1 LIGFKTSTH
10 LNARFLRAF
19 LMVTRCPML
28 GHRRNMDCPQTAQ
41 QWHTSKL
48 YKLGRC
54 VVVYRNRHFQVLPT
68 ESKDNTMARYALLLL
83 LAIAVLA
90 LALLVAG
97 QIGLLRGKAPT
108 DLGVKDGKLKRLSK
122 TDNSVSS
129 QAHLWTDDPMKDYS
143 TIEPF
148 KITGDGT
155 AEMTR
160 LITLLQA
167 MPRTTIVQQDAGYIY
182 AQCTTALLKFTDDIE
197 FYLDKQA
204 GVIQVRS
211 ASRVGRKDFHVNRAR
226 VEQIRKAL
234 GQ

>member
-1 LIGFKTSTH
+1 
-10 LNARFLRAF
+10 
-19 LMVTRCPML
+19 
-28 GHRRNMDCPQTAQ
+28 
-41 QWHTSKL
+41 
-48 YKLGRC
+48 
-54 VVVYRNRHFQVLPT
+54 
-68 ESKDNTMARYALLLL
+68 MARYALLLL
-83 LAIAVLA
+83 IAVAVLA

-97 QIGLLRGKAPT
+97 QLGLLRGKAPT

-129 QAHLWTDDPMKDYS
+129 QALLWTDHPMKDYS
-143 TIEPF
+143 AIAPF
-148 KITGDGT
+148 NITGDGSV
-155 AEMTR
+155 EMAKILT
-160 LITLLQA
+160 TLQA

-197 FYLDKQA
+197 FYLDQMA
-204 GVIQVRS
+204 GVIHVRS